1 MFLIVKQYEYGSA
14 GMWVSMSGY
23 GYGSVGMYGWRMGMR
38 VSMSKYECG

>member
-23 GYGSVGMYGWRMGMR
+23 EWVWVWECGYVWVENGNEG
-38 VSMSKYECG
+38 KYE